1 MGSRWVVE
9 IGISYMYVLFT
20 YAFKGQLNYVD
31 NRPEQ
36 PANGKAFC
44 ENHCR
49 VAEENG
55 VPSGLREVLKH
66 CGIAKDSEGKTSGI
80 DEQKIDHTCEDLNAG
95 NIEQRIIKE
104 L

>member
-1 MGSRWVVE
+1 MWE
-9 IGISYMYVLFT
+9 IWAVDGLWKLVYPICMYCSPKQIS
-20 YAFKGQLNYVD
+20 AFKGQLNYVD

-36 PANGKAFC
+36 LANGKAFC

-55 VPSGLREVLKH
+55 VPSGLQEFLKH
-66 CGIAKDSEGKTSGI
+66 CGIAKDPEGKASGI
-80 DEQKIDHTCEDLNAG
+80 DEQKIDRTCEDLTG
-95 NIEQRIIKE
+95 GK